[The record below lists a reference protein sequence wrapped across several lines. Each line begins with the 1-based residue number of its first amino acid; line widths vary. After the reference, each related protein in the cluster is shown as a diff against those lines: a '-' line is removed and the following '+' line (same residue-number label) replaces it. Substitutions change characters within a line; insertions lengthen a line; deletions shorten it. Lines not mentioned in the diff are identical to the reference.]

1 MDPMHHSAI
10 ELVPT
15 AEGNCHTHTGFHLR
29 QFVGKGV
36 REGAWDGQW
45 EDHIGKQSDRFWVQ
59 RWPMWE
65 HRSNDAKPG
74 TVRTR
79 NGGQHFL
86 DSPCLI
92 DMKRKRVRYDNAT
105 AKVRL
110 IHEKE
115 TEKDVYDLSTPLWNK
130 YYQEVR
136 KTIRFPRY
144 YKRSVNW

>member
-1 MDPMHHSAI
+1 
-10 ELVPT
+10 
-15 AEGNCHTHTGFHLR
+15 
-29 QFVGKGV
+29 
-36 REGAWDGQW
+36 
-45 EDHIGKQSDRFWVQ
+45 
-59 RWPMWE
+59 
-65 HRSNDAKPG
+65 
-74 TVRTR
+74 
-79 NGGQHFL
+79 
-86 DSPCLI
+86 
-92 DMKRKRVRYDNAT
+92 MKRKRVRYDNAT